1 MKALVLFLALLSFA
15 VILANQPWDR
25 QPAPTTP
32 GSSPTS
38 QANWL
43 PWTPDKQ
50 LPELQQRLAQVEERL
65 QKGLQEAS
73 LAQRVAETEQKLAQ
87 MAAIPPASLQMD
99 NGFVLVK
106 KGDSNW
112 KLTDIFAR
120 LRQFRQRVTFAKP
133 FAQPPRIM
141 LGITL
146 IELPAEKLRLQTRAE
161 EIDSNGFTLVFES
174 RSESRI
180 EEMQVDWFAFA
191 DRAAAQGT
199 QAR

>member
-1 MKALVLFLALLSFA
+1 MKVIVFFLVVLSFA

-25 QPAPTTP
+25 QTAPAPP
-32 GSSPTS
+32 LAAPPTS
-38 QANWL
+38 TSWL
-43 PWTPDKQ
+43 PWSQHDKQ
-50 LPELQQRLAQVEERL
+50 LPELQQRLTQVEEQL
-65 QKGLQEAS
+65 QKGLQETS
-73 LAQRVAETEQKLAQ
+73 LAQRVAQTEQKLAQ
-87 MAAIPPASLQMD
+87 MAATPPPALQMD

-133 FAQPPRIM
+133 FARPPRIM

-161 EIDSNGFTLVFES
+161 EIDMHGFTLVFES

-180 EEMQVDWFAFA
+180 EEMQVDWFAIA
-191 DRAAAQGT
+191 DNYGVR
-199 QAR
+199 